1 MFFFD
6 PTFILLLPALGLAL
20 WAQYRVKSTYKKY
33 SQVASATGLTG
44 AQVARRLL
52 DDGGLSAVPIENVSG
67 KLSDHYDPR
76 TRTLRLSQGTSQ
88 SRSVAALG
96 VAAHEVGHAL
106 QHRDAYSAFQMR
118 QSIFPAANLGSTLAF
133 PFFFAGM
140 LFSVPLLQTLGI
152 VFFGGA
158 LLFQLVTLP
167 VEFNASSRA
176 LALLTDRGILAQDET
191 RQAKRVLDAAA
202 LTYVAATIMALMQML
217 RLILLSGSRD

>member
-6 PTFILLLPALGLAL
+6 PTFVLLLPALALML
-20 WAQYRVKSTYKKY
+20 WAQYKVKSTYKKY
-33 SQVASATGLTG
+33 SQVPSATGFTG

-52 DDGGLSAVPIENVSG
+52 DEGGLSAVPIENISG

-76 TRTLRLSQGTSQ
+76 SKTLRLSQGTAQ
-88 SRSVAALG
+88 SHSVAALG

-106 QHRDAYSAFQMR
+106 QHRDAYTAFQIR
-118 QSIFPAANLGSTLAF
+118 QSIFPAANLGSNLAF
-133 PFFFAGM
+133 PLFFVGL
-140 LFSVPLLQTLGI
+140 LFSISMLQTLGI
-152 VFFGGA
+152 VFFAGA

-176 LALLTDRGILAQDET
+176 LTLLTDRGILKQDET

-202 LTYVAATIMALMQML
+202 LTYVAATLMALLQML
-217 RLILLSGSRD
+217 RMILLSGSRD